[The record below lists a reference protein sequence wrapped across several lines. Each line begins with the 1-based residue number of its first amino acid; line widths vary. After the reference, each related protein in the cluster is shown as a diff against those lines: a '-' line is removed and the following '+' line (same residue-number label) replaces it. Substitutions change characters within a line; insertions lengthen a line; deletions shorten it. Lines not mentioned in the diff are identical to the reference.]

1 MYEHFTDNWLFMMES
16 LSDRES
22 AEDLLEKWESKLPA
36 TLEQLYF
43 NLNCHPAIAIFLVV
57 FTLVASVPFL
67 IFVCFALGSFAFVLV
82 SFTMIEGV
90 VLAFGTFILAFV
102 LVFAAVA
109 AFSVSL
115 TLGSLWFVLTN
126 WNELVSEGRRFL
138 DKQIN
143 NLSNLAT

>member
-1 MYEHFTDNWLFMMES
+1 MYGHFTDDWLFMMES
-16 LSDRES
+16 LSNREN
-22 AEDLLEKWESKLPA
+22 AEELLEKWESKIPT
-36 TLEQLYF
+36 TLEQLYL
-43 NLNCHPAIAIFLVV
+43 NLNCHPAIAIFLVI
-57 FTLVASVPFL
+57 FTLIASVPFL
-67 IFVCFALGSFAFVLV
+67 IFVCFTLGSFAFLFV
-82 SFTMIEGV
+82 SFVAIEGV

-126 WNELVSEGRRFL
+126 WNELVEEGRQFL

-143 NLSNLAT
+143 KLSNLAT